1 MKDVAFMKDQL
12 MKYWDID
19 HDGRVDQNE
28 LKMLLIQQNR
38 MAAEQSGWEDEAAT
52 SSQHLGA
59 GAGLSQ
65 HRSRTPSPAP
75 PVAAH

>member
-38 MAAEQSGWEDEAAT
+38 MAAEQSGWEDEEAT
-52 SSQHLGA
+52 SSQHLG
-59 GAGLSQ
+59 GGLSQ